1 MQFLS
6 VDSKIAF
13 HLSDIPASESQVLHT
28 LSQLGFSPVLP
39 DPAQLTQLAKT
50 FIGAPYKY
58 STTLNTAPHIFNCT
72 TLTRYVFRQLGI
84 WLPLFAFEQKE
95 YGIGVTENNIRPG
108 DLVFRTGL
116 SSSRWRNTPEE
127 AIGHVGIVL
136 GPDSILHASFK
147 NRSVCVDTL
156 QTFIDKQ
163 LFQGVARILTPDMV
177 VLTIP
182 AHMEVERSSD
192 VAVLLQKYF

>member
-58 STTLNTAPHIFNCT
+58 STTLSAAPHIFNCT
-72 TLTRYVFRQLGI
+72 TLTRYAFRQLGI
-84 WLPLFAFEQKE
+84 WLPVYAFEQKE
-95 YGIGVTENNIRPG
+95 QGVVITQNDVHPG

-116 SSSRWRNTPEE
+116 SSSRWKKTPEE

-136 GPDSILHASFK
+136 GSDSILHASFK
-147 NRSVCVDTL
+147 HKSVCVDTV
-156 QTFIDKQ
+156 QNFTGKQ
-163 LFQGVARILTPDMV
+163 RFQGAVRIFTPDLV